1 MGGDSMPRRPPVE
14 PAPDAPSDRRREA
27 LEALRGIRDL
37 PRARTKEETEVWIR
51 EVRLMGEASDLHPL
65 EKMARAITKPVPPPS
80 GEDPDPRPDS
90 HDSAATNPLR
100 SEPTPRRPRARA
112 DAAAR
117 TDRNREAL
125 EALRSLRDLP
135 RSRTREETEAWIREV
150 RLRREASTLHM
161 LEKIER
167 AITKPVPPPSG
178 EDLDPR
184 PDSPDSTTTNPV
196 RSEPTPRRPTVRS
209 DAAART
215 DRNREALEALRSLRD
230 LSRSRRKEETDAW
243 IREVRLTRQ
252 ASTRHLPAK
261 IERARQKP
269 VAPDSGDSD

>member
-1 MGGDSMPRRPPVE
+1 MGGDSMPRRPTVE

-27 LEALRGIRDL
+27 LEALRSIRDL
-37 PRARTKEETEVWIR
+37 PRTRTKEETEAWIR
-51 EVRLMGEASDLHPL
+51 EVRLMGEASDRHLIEKIARAMAKPVAPPSGEDPDPRPDSPDAAATNPLRSEPTPRRPRAPADAAARTDRNREALEALRSLRDLPRTRTKEETDAWIREVRLGREASTLHML
-65 EKMARAITKPVPPPS
+65 EKIERAITKPVPPPS

-90 HDSAATNPLR
+90 HDSTTNPLR
-100 SEPTPRRPRARA
+100 SEPTPRRPRAPA

-135 RSRTREETEAWIREV
+135 RSR
-150 RLRREASTLHM
+150 
-161 LEKIER
+161 
-167 AITKPVPPPSG
+167 
-178 EDLDPR
+178 
-184 PDSPDSTTTNPV
+184 
-196 RSEPTPRRPTVRS
+196 
-209 DAAART
+209 
-215 DRNREALEALRSLRD
+215 
-230 LSRSRRKEETDAW
+230 RKEETDAW

-252 ASTRHLPAK
+252 VSTRHLPAK